1 MKMASLVAQP
11 VKNLPAMQETRVWS
25 LIQEDPLENNMT
37 THSSILAWR
46 IPQIEE
52 RSGLRYMGPQRVWHD
67 WVINTFTSLTC
78 IYTHPLWRSLQVAK
92 VRSWGF
98 VSRGDLGRSV
108 FMEVR
113 GGATWR
119 LNYESRDETTM
130 SSTWKTHFTC
140 VFFDGLS
147 LSICWLLLTPG
158 SPGKF
163 ISISGVLEG

>member
-25 LIQEDPLENNMT
+25 LSQEDPLENNMT

-98 VSRGDLGRSV
+98 VA
-108 FMEVR
+108 
-113 GGATWR
+113 GATWVD
-119 LNYESRDETTM
+119 LCL
-130 SSTWKTHFTC
+130 WKFVEVPRGDWIMRAEMRRQWVLREKHISL
-140 VFFDGLS
+140 VFSLMVYLS
-147 LSICWLLLTPG
+147 PFADS
-158 SPGKF
+158 F
-163 ISISGVLEG
+163 